1 MQISLQARCSWG
13 HLSQRRC
20 LSSASVFAVVV
31 HWGKPEDFTLCELAV
46 TGFCISGLTAPSV
59 HCTLHYLLHWQGRSY
74 TAGMS
79 GMETDPLPPH
89 QHTCV
94 CAVFRWRKGGM
105 VIGWGYCADESE
117 SAGLPC
123 IFYALHHS
131 VCVCK
136 ICVSIWTIGL
146 QKRGGWKG
154 NRVKSSW
161 ICPETNC
168 TLWSA
173 GLLGIL
179 VSSDFAL
186 VLNLLCFLYFLSHL
200 YCWSGRCSCKHTFGC
215 SVWICMTSVRADI
228 PNLVFIFE
236 GQLNL
241 KGEELKQ
248 LN

>member
-1 MQISLQARCSWG
+1 MFMRSFVTKKMFEQCISVCSCGSLRETRGLHIMWVG
-13 HLSQRRC
+13 CNGILHFWSDGSQRA
-20 LSSASVFAVVV
+20 LHPSLFIALA
-31 HWGKPEDFTLCELAV
+31 GAELHSWYVRDGDRPPA
-46 TGFCISGLTAPSV
+46 
-59 HCTLHYLLHWQGRSY
+59 
-74 TAGMS
+74 
-79 GMETDPLPPH
+79 PH

-131 VCVCK
+131 VCLCK

-161 ICPETNC
+161 ICPDTNC

-179 VSSDFAL
+179 VSSCFKRD
-186 VLNLLCFLYFLSHL
+186 LLCFLYFLSHL
-200 YCWSGRCSCKHTFGC
+200 YCWTGRCSCKRTFGC